1 MVVYSCSECDKTFDR
16 YFNMMRHKASMHP
29 KPVEEMDDDGTDS
42 NYSEA
47 ISEASDRS
55 SHKSTDEGSNKYSN
69 ESSDED
75 SDDTIPQKYNIW
87 YRLRKQA
94 LDSNKIIHKFGQV
107 TESLTSNGMDPAEA
121 GREAFFELLP
131 DLRKEI
137 YKRYT
142 DMLLLWHYAEDD
154 DAHTKVI
161 ETKRK
166 LIEDEEYD
174 EEEAVR
180 YAVKKRKYLI
190 QKETVTSDDVISNHR
205 QDDQESEHS
214 GEDET

>member
-1 MVVYSCSECDKTFDR
+1 
-16 YFNMMRHKASMHP
+16 
-29 KPVEEMDDDGTDS
+29 
-42 NYSEA
+42 
-47 ISEASDRS
+47 
-55 SHKSTDEGSNKYSN
+55 
-69 ESSDED
+69 
-75 SDDTIPQKYNIW
+75 
-87 YRLRKQA
+87 
-94 LDSNKIIHKFGQV
+94 
-107 TESLTSNGMDPAEA
+107 MDPAEA
-121 GREAFFELLP
+121 GREAFIELLP

-154 DAHTKVI
+154 DTHIKVI

-174 EEEAVR
+174 KKEAVR